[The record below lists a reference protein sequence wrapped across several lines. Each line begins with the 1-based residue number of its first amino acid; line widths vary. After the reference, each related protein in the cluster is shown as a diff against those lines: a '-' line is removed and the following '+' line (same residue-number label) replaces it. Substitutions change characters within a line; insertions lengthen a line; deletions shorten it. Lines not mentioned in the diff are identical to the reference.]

1 MAVFYNTDE
10 LRNFNNAVITIG
22 TFDGVHLGHCTILQ
36 QVVSHAR
43 ELNGESIVLTF
54 EPHPRKLLFP
64 DQPLRILTPLQEKID
79 LITQAGIN
87 HVFVVPFTKEFA
99 ALSAE
104 AYIQEF
110 LVKHLHPKG
119 IVIGY
124 DHQFGH
130 DRAGNIN
137 LLQDYE
143 NEGGFRV
150 YEIPAKQIED
160 AAISSTKIR
169 NALTAG
175 HVADAANM
183 LGRYYSLKG
192 TVIAGA
198 KIGRQLGYPT
208 ANISLL
214 DAEQIVP
221 QNGVYAIQAVI
232 ENITYNG
239 MMNIGIR
246 PTVSNE
252 LSLHIEAHL
261 FDFSKD
267 IYNKQV
273 EIIFVERL
281 RDEQRFPSLDALKAQ
296 LGQDALHAKQV
307 LVML

>member
-22 TFDGVHLGHCTILQ
+22 TFDGVHLGHRTILQ
-36 QVVSHAR
+36 QVVSHAK

-137 LLQDYE
+137 LLQAYE

-208 ANISLL
+208 ANISPL

-221 QNGVYAIQAVI
+221 QNGVYAIQGVI
-232 ENITYNG
+232 ENITYKG

-261 FDFSKD
+261 FDFSED

>member
-261 FDFSKD
+261 FDFSED

>member
-1 MAVFYNTDE
+1 MAIFYNTDE

-36 QVVSHAR
+36 QVVSHAK

-64 DQPLRILTPLQEKID
+64 DQPLRILTPLLEKID

-208 ANISLL
+208 ANISPL

-221 QNGVYAIQAVI
+221 QNGVYAIQGVI
-232 ENITYNG
+232 ENITYKG

-261 FDFSKD
+261 FDFSED

>member
-36 QVVSHAR
+36 QVVSHTR

-137 LLQDYE
+137 LLQAYE

-261 FDFSKD
+261 FDFSED

-296 LGQDALHAKQV
+296 LEQDALHAKQI

>member
-10 LRNFNNAVITIG
+10 LRDFNNAVITIG
-22 TFDGVHLGHCTILQ
+22 TFDGVHLGHHAILQ
-36 QVVSHAR
+36 QVVSHAK
-43 ELNGESIVLTF
+43 ELSGESIVLTF

-64 DQPLRILTPLQEKID
+64 DQPVKIITPLQEKID

-99 ALSAE
+99 ALSAK
-104 AYIQEF
+104 AYIQDF
-110 LVKHLHPKG
+110 LVKHLHPEG

-137 LLQDYE
+137 LLQAYE
-143 NEGGFRV
+143 NESGYKV

-169 NALTAG
+169 NALMAG
-175 HVADAANM
+175 HVAEASKM
-183 LGRYYSLKG
+183 LGRKYSLKG
-192 TVIAGA
+192 RVIAGA
-198 KIGRQLGYPT
+198 KIGRQLGFPT
-208 ANISLL
+208 ANISPI

-221 QNGVYAIQAVI
+221 QNGVYAIQAIV
-232 ENITYNG
+232 EKNTCNG

-252 LSLHIEAHL
+252 LTLHIEAHL
-261 FDFSKD
+261 FDFDKD
-267 IYNKQV
+267 IYDSAI

-281 RDEQRFPSLDALKAQ
+281 RDEQRFPSLDALKEQ
-296 LGQDALHAKQV
+296 LGKDAINAKGA
-307 LVML
+307 LAML

>member
-22 TFDGVHLGHCTILQ
+22 TFDGVHLGHRTILQ
-36 QVVSHAR
+36 QVVSHAK

-208 ANISLL
+208 ANINPL

-221 QNGVYAIQAVI
+221 QNGVYAIQGVI
-232 ENITYNG
+232 ENITYKG

-261 FDFSKD
+261 FDFSED

>member
-22 TFDGVHLGHCTILQ
+22 TFDGVHLGHRTILQ
-36 QVVSHAR
+36 QVVSHAK

-64 DQPLRILTPLQEKID
+64 DQPLRILTPLLEKID

-137 LLQDYE
+137 LLQAYE

-208 ANISLL
+208 ANISPL

-221 QNGVYAIQAVI
+221 QNGVYAIQGVI
-232 ENITYNG
+232 ENITYKG

-261 FDFSKD
+261 FDFSED